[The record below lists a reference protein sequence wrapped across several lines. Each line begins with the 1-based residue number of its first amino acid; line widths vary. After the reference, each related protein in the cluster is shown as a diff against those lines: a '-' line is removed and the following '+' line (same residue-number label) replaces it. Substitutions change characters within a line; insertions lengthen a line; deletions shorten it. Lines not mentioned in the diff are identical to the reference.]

1 MGDSPRILLIEDE
14 QSIADAVVWTLGK
27 EGFEVVWASTITD
40 GLARLGEGIRLVLLD
55 VGLPDGSGFD
65 ACRAIRSRSDIPVV
79 FLSARGDEFDRVL
92 GLEIGGD
99 DYLVKPF
106 SPRELAARVRA
117 RLRTHHSSPAAAEP
131 QGAGA
136 PRPIEGTEFVH
147 DAAARR
153 FRFRGRDLPLTAAET
168 RILECLLAHPG
179 RVVSRQELVD
189 RALGEDS
196 PSLERTI
203 DAHVKSLRGKLREAV
218 PDADPIETRRGFG
231 YAARKTA

>member
-27 EGFEVVWASTITD
+27 EGFEVSWAATIAD
-40 GLARLGEGIRLVLLD
+40 GLSRLGDGFRLVLLD

-65 ACRAIRSRSDIPVV
+65 ACRAIRSRSEIPVV
-79 FLSARGDEFDRVL
+79 FLSARGEEIDRVL

-117 RLRTHHSSPAAAEP
+117 RLRSHPPSATLPAP
-131 QGAGA
+131 PDA
-136 PRPIEGTEFVH
+136 PHPVEGTEFVH

-153 FRFRGRDLPLTAAET
+153 FRFRGRELALTAAET
-168 RILECLLAHPG
+168 RVLECLLAHPG
-179 RVVSRQELVD
+179 RVVSRQELID

-203 DAHVKSLRGKLREAV
+203 DAHVKSLRGKLREAA

-231 YAARKTA
+231 YAARKNA

>member
-27 EGFEVVWASTITD
+27 EGFDVSWAPTIAE
-40 GLARLGEGIRLVLLD
+40 GLARFAEGFRLVLLD

-65 ACRAIRSRSDIPVV
+65 ACRALRERSDVPIV
-79 FLSARGDEFDRVL
+79 FLSARGDEIDRVL

-99 DYLVKPF
+99 DYVVKPF

-117 RLRTHHSSPAAAEP
+117 RLRSRPANSTAIPEAAADNP
-131 QGAGA
+131 HA
-136 PRPIEGTEFVH
+136 IDGTEFVH
-147 DAAARR
+147 DSAARR
-153 FRFRGRDLPLTAAET
+153 FRFQGRELALTAAET

-179 RVVSRQELVD
+179 RVVSRAELVD

-203 DAHVKSLRGKLREAV
+203 DAHVKSLRGKLREVA

-231 YAARKTA
+231 YAARKSS

>member
-27 EGFEVVWASTITD
+27 EGFDVSWATTIAD
-40 GLARLGEGIRLVLLD
+40 GLSRLGDGFRLVLLD

-65 ACRAIRSRSDIPVV
+65 ACRAIRSRSDLPVV
-79 FLSARGDEFDRVL
+79 FLSARGEEIDRVL

-117 RLRTHHSSPAAAEP
+117 RLRTRPAPCASPVPSDAA
-131 QGAGA
+131 
-136 PRPIEGTEFVH
+136 RPVEGTEFVH
-147 DAAARR
+147 DPAARR
-153 FRFRGRDLPLTAAET
+153 FRFRGRELALTAAET
-168 RILECLLAHPG
+168 RVLECLLAHPG

-203 DAHVKSLRGKLREAV
+203 DAHVKSLRGKLREAH

-231 YAARKTA
+231 YAARKNA